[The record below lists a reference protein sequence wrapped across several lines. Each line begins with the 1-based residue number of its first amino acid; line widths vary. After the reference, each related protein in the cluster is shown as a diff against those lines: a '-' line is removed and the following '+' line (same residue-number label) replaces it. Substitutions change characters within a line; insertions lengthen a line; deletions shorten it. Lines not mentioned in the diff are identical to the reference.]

1 MVPKQPNMCKMKFT
15 TKYLAFRSNAIYYL
29 RLKHSVPMER
39 TAKQIIFYTHS
50 VPMEHFLDK
59 KIL

>member
-1 MVPKQPNMCKMKFT
+1 MVPKEPNMCKKKFT
-15 TKYLAFRSNAIYYL
+15 TKYLAFRRNAIYYL
-29 RLKHSVPMER
+29 RLKYSVPTER